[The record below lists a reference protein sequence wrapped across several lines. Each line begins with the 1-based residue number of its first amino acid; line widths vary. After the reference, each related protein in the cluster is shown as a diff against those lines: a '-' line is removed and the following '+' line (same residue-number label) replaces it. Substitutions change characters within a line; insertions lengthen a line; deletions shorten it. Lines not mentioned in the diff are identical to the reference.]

1 MSKNPR
7 RANYSRKLARR
18 IVLADGRVFVTLQD
32 AADLLTEVFASVN
45 TQWGALDHCI
55 RLLIEAAEQGGKER
69 IGAATEQVERVLR
82 GRRML

>member
-32 AADLLTEVFASVN
+32 AADLLTETFGSVN
-45 TQWGALDHCI
+45 TQWGALDHGI

-69 IGAATEQVERVLR
+69 IAAATAQIELVLR
-82 GRRML
+82 ARRPL